1 MFQPVPASDSVA
13 EITAWWRLVA
23 LCLPSHE
30 QCGAITFVPASCE
43 TLEADWDRWVTG
55 VFLPVLHP
63 SLAALQSAAARQD
76 AVAVLAEDAALG
88 AELPAD
94 LSGGSLAAGR
104 HLLTAFQPP
113 QGARLLERLSEAAR
127 VNPSVGH
134 LATVFAAPGQAF
146 HLPFLQ
152 VAGALLLA
160 ECILGADAARV
171 TLPAAQTTGL
181 MQSALDRVAFLP
193 AMQLLAV

>member
-1 MFQPVPASDSVA
+1 MLQPVPASDPTA

-30 QCGAITFVPASCE
+30 ECGAITFAPAGCE
-43 TLEADWDRWVTG
+43 TLEADWDRWVAG

-63 SLAALQSAAARQD
+63 SLAALQSAAAWQD
-76 AVAVLAEDAALG
+76 TVAVLAEDAALG
-88 AELPAD
+88 ADLPAD

-104 HLLTAFQPP
+104 HLLTAFQHP

-127 VNPSVGH
+127 VNPSVGNF
-134 LATVFAAPGQAF
+134 ATVFAARGQAF

-152 VAGALLLA
+152 VAGAFILA
-160 ECILGADAARV
+160 ECVLGADAAGV
-171 TLPAAQTTGL
+171 TLSAAQTTGL
-181 MQSALDRVAFLP
+181 MQSALDRVAVLP
-193 AMQLLAV
+193 AVQLLAV

>member
-1 MFQPVPASDSVA
+1 MLQPVPASDPAA

-30 QCGAITFVPASCE
+30 ECGAITFVPAGGE
-43 TLEADWDRWVTG
+43 TLEADWDRWVAG

-94 LSGGSLAAGR
+94 VSGGSLAADAICSPLSSHPKVQGCSRGFRRRRGLTLRPVIWPPSLPPVGR
-104 HLLTAFQPP
+104 HFICPSC
-113 QGARLLERLSEAAR
+113 RLLGRSSS
-127 VNPSVGH
+127 PSVFSARMRQGSPCR
-134 LATVFAAPGQAF
+134 LLRPQA
-146 HLPFLQ
+146 
-152 VAGALLLA
+152 
-160 ECILGADAARV
+160 
-171 TLPAAQTTGL
+171 
-181 MQSALDRVAFLP
+181 
-193 AMQLLAV
+193 

>member
-1 MFQPVPASDSVA
+1 MFDVSLSELMVIAD
-13 EITAWWRLVA
+13 
-23 LCLPSHE
+23 LCLCEYTDHRH
-30 QCGAITFVPASCE
+30 CGILRE
-43 TLEADWDRWVTG
+43 GRIDN
-55 VFLPVLHP
+55 
-63 SLAALQSAAARQD
+63 D
-76 AVAVLAEDAALG
+76 ATVAVLAEDAALG

-134 LATVFAAPGQAF
+134 LATVFAARGQAF